1 MDIETLTNHISKL
14 GKSYFDKACAL
25 VLNEVFSLNAINID
39 GSYDGGTDM
48 ITFKDNERE
57 KVAYQITT
65 QKSDIKNKAYK
76 DAEKSIDKLGVEKFY
91 FLTTYN
97 LSEID
102 QRLIES
108 NISKEL
114 KISAVCLS
122 PKVIAGLIIN
132 DGKLNKFLDAVDY
145 PLPRQ
150 HGNII
155 DIKEKALHS
164 YSIFSEDT
172 NKLKFSVYE
181 DTILFSLFNKNLT
194 EDELINYALTF
205 LNLDEEKYDF
215 IKKRIGGLFGKGLIK
230 KDENSLIGLT
240 TQSFEDLNNRQS
252 LYDIELKNLSSAQTD
267 LLQEKY
273 KIPWTSEDSKKIS
286 LWIANSY
293 IANQLENLK
302 DINVSLV
309 NNNFYNISENGTNK
323 LKNYLQKDKKV
334 QFELVDE
341 IVTELLDMA
350 STHPLINKIARASVY
365 VSLDGNNPIASA
377 KAIGASRWS
386 DVNIIVEPSVA
397 LPFIC
402 SILYNGNTNRFFKSS
417 IKSINQAKSLDS
429 PLYMPYYYINECAG
443 HLLTAR
449 RYIGFEEQ
457 AEELEFSNNA
467 FISNYFHLKNKG
479 IKVPNTIAEYL
490 ATFSSAIKSERTDI
504 KVWVRSIMTDIQSL
518 LTSNGIEFIDV
529 PHYDDNE
536 IQDTELFFKETL
548 DEMRITKKF
557 HLFRNDIYTLKST
570 NDRILKDGEVWV
582 ILSNDKS
589 LISFSKSDHFK
600 GWITNP
606 IKFIEISELSKPM
619 SESKLLSLVHSVATF
634 SEKTLSL
641 GARIMDKLI
650 NLSSKDIQNWELK
663 AEIDKFK
670 KETIE
675 SLNIEDPE
683 VYNIID
689 TKTVEFINKHGLN
702 IKEEEEEIEND
713 DINPNI

>member
-1 MDIETLTNHISKL
+1 MDIETLTNHISNL
-14 GKSYFDKACAL
+14 GKSYFDKACVL

-48 ITFKDNERE
+48 ITFKDSERE
-57 KVAYQITT
+57 KIAYQITT

-76 DAEKSIDKLGVEKFY
+76 DAKKSIDKLGVEKFY

-108 NISKEL
+108 TISKEL
-114 KISAVCLS
+114 KISAICLS

-132 DGKLNKFLDAVDY
+132 DGKLNKFLDTVDY

-181 DTILFSLFNKNLT
+181 DTILFNLFNKNLS
-194 EDELINYALTF
+194 EDELINYVLSF
-205 LNLDEEKYDF
+205 LNLDDEKYDF

-240 TQSFEDLNNRQS
+240 AQSFEDLNNRQS

-273 KIPWTSEDSKKIS
+273 KIPWTSDDSKKIS

-302 DINVSLV
+302 DINVSIV

-402 SILYNGNTNRFFKSS
+402 SILYSGNTNRFFKSS

-429 PLYMPYYYINECAG
+429 LLYMPYYYINECAG
-443 HLLTAR
+443 HLLAAR
-449 RYIGFEEQ
+449 KYIGFEKQ

-479 IKVPNTIAEYL
+479 VKVPNTIAEYL
-490 ATFSSAIKSERTDI
+490 ATFSSAIKSERADI

-518 LTSNGIEFIDV
+518 LTSNGVEFIDV

-548 DEMRITKKF
+548 DEMRISKKF

-570 NDRILKDGEVWV
+570 NDRIVKDGEVWV

-675 SLNIEDPE
+675 SLNIDDPE

-689 TKTVEFINKHGLN
+689 TKTEEFINKHGLN
-702 IKEEEEEIEND
+702 LKEEEEIEND
-713 DINPNI
+713 EINPNL